1 FNHKNSISKNLL
13 KSTIS
18 ISLINNL
25 NKCRYHKYN
34 LQDKSPQI
42 LNKNLLLNSSS
53 ISTVTSIRL
62 TNSLI
67 NYLNNSNS
75 LNSYQFYSTENNKPG
90 KEEEK
95 RKVEDNKEVE
105 EEEEDEGDDE
115 IKNINDM
122 KIKITDAAAERL
134 NEINDNAKQYLRIV
148 VEAGGCHGFQYLLD
162 LTENIDPDDDII
174 FEKKGAKVV
183 VDTMSLPYIDGA
195 TLNYKDDLMGSSFE
209 IIDNPNATES
219 CGCGNSFSA

>member
-1 FNHKNSISKNLL
+1 MGSLIIKNSISKNLL

-122 KIKITDAAAERL
+122 KIKITDAAAEVS
-134 NEINDNAKQYLRIV
+134 IK
-148 VEAGGCHGFQYLLD
+148 
-162 LTENIDPDDDII
+162 
-174 FEKKGAKVV
+174 
-183 VDTMSLPYIDGA
+183 
-195 TLNYKDDLMGSSFE
+195 
-209 IIDNPNATES
+209 
-219 CGCGNSFSA
+219 